1 MKKVL
6 LFLISFILLITP
18 VTVAF
23 SVEDTNSADKTD
35 AEVSNPTRKAGER
48 PILGSGETGILIDG
62 TSGYVLFDVD
72 KDKRM
77 YPASTTKIMTALLAI
92 EAVERGETSMSAEV
106 TVTKE
111 MLEKI
116 DPDGT
121 SMELKEGEII
131 SLESLLYGLMIPS
144 GNDAAC
150 AIATHIGNDIPSFV
164 NMMNDCAR
172 QLGANNTHFA
182 NPHGLHDDDHYTTAA
197 DMAKIAREAMKHE
210 KFRTIVDTAHK
221 KLPPTNLT
229 EKERYYL
236 NTNGLVSTMRYS
248 NYYYKYA
255 TGIKTGYTQNAGN
268 CLVSSAKKD
277 GIELIGVIFGGKT
290 VTDSHRDSVEM
301 LEWGFENFVPINAL
315 SKNEMPCEIKVKYAK
330 GGGNLALSV
339 KDPVSVAVPKGTD
352 KSELEIRPNIPE
364 YLKAPVY
371 SGDKVGTVS
380 VLYHG
385 EEVGSGELIATTS
398 VERSFFWPVMML
410 KDFLWSFLIV
420 RIIVYLIF
428 IALGLFILLFII
440 RFIQNIKAEK
450 RRRSKSKTR
459 NKRNYR

>member
-23 SVEDTNSADKTD
+23 SVEDTNSADKTN
-35 AEVSNPTRKAGER
+35 AEVSNPTRKSGEK

-92 EAVERGETSMSAEV
+92 EAVERGETSMSTQV
-106 TVTKE
+106 TVTKA
-111 MLEKI
+111 MLENL

-121 SMELKEGEII
+121 SMDLKEGEIL

-150 AIATHIGNDIPSFV
+150 AIAIHIGKDMNSFV
-164 NMMNDCAR
+164 NMMNDRAK
-172 QLGANNTHFA
+172 QLGAENTHFM
-182 NPHGLHDDDHYTTAA
+182 NPNGLHDADHYTTAA

-221 KLPPTNLT
+221 KLPPTNFT
-229 EKERYYL
+229 EKERYYI
-236 NTNGLVSTMRYS
+236 NTNGLVSTMRYG
-248 NYYYKYA
+248 NLYYKYA
-255 TGIKTGYTQNAGN
+255 TGIKTGHTTDAGN

-277 GIELIGVIFGGKT
+277 GVELIGVIFGGKT

-301 LEWGFENFVPINAL
+301 LEWGFENFVPINVF

-339 KDPVSVAVPKGTD
+339 KDPVSVVAPKGTD
-352 KSELEIRPNIPE
+352 KSELEIKPNIPE
-364 YLKAPVY
+364 NIQAPIGV
-371 SGDKVGTVS
+371 GDKIGTVS

-385 EEVGSGELIATTS
+385 EELGSGELIAATS

-420 RIIVYLIF
+420 RIIVYLVI
-428 IALGLFILLFII
+428 IAIALFII
-440 RFIQNIKAEK
+440 MFIIRLIQNIKTANK
-450 RRRSKSKTR
+450 RRRKSKTR